1 MKNSILLNM
10 VLVTVLATSFIFMD
24 TTSST
29 REQTTAETPV
39 IRFEPEFLTV
49 NVGLEFTVTARIEN
63 VSNLYGIDV
72 QLAWDTEYLLYQN
85 HTPHITKDTY
95 TDGILW
101 APGMFVTNTADP
113 VAGTYAV
120 VYACMS
126 PAPTFNGSGN
136 IVAITFRVLE
146 NTQMEVFNTT
156 LNFTSTA
163 LSNKQGTPI
172 LHDSYDCTVEI
183 SLYNPWCDLNDDGI
197 INIYDVVMVT
207 GRYGSTGVPLNK
219 TALLYNVNDTF
230 TQLLDRIEILES
242 DRTDLFN
249 LYWQLYNLYGDLQA
263 NQTQI
268 FNELGLLQTLYD
280 GLEANQTQIY
290 IELGLLQDLC
300 DDLEENKLGAPDYDT
315 IEEYGEWMYLPKGDT
330 TIYHYLNTT
339 NVIVYIAGKETL
351 GGAIH
356 QMVYGGDISAGG
368 TYWDGA
374 YWHQLTTTGITVHR
388 HGDDTHWVYV
398 RVMIWK
404 LPES

>member
-1 MKNSILLNM
+1 MKNSILLNI
-10 VLVTVLATSFIFMD
+10 VLVAVLATSFIFMD

-39 IRFEPEFLTV
+39 VRFEPEFLTV
-49 NVGLEFTVTARIEN
+49 NVGLEFTVTARVEN

-72 QLAWDTEYLLYQN
+72 KLAWDTEYLLYIS
-85 HTPHITKDTY
+85 HTAKIPVEDFP
-95 TDGILW
+95 DGIIHE
-101 APGMFVTNTADP
+101 PGMFAKDVVNST
-113 VAGTYAV
+113 AGTYWLA
-120 VYACMS
+120 YASMA

-136 IVAITFRVLE
+136 IVAITFRVSE
-146 NTQMEVFNTT
+146 NTRMSVFNTT
-156 LNFTSTA
+156 LNFTSTQ
-163 LSNKQGTPI
+163 LPDNDGEPI

-183 SLYNPWCDLNDDGI
+183 SPYNPWCDINDDGKI
-197 INIYDVVMVT
+197 DIYDVVKVT
-207 GRYGSTGVPLNK
+207 CRYGSTGVPLNK

-242 DRTDLFN
+242 NRTDLFN
-249 LYWQLYNLYGDLQA
+249 LYWQLYNLYSDLQA

-268 FNELGLLQTLYD
+268 FSELDLLQTLYD
-280 GLEANQTQIY
+280 GLDANQTQIY
-290 IELGLLQDLC
+290 IELGLLQNLC
-300 DDLEENKLGAPDYDT
+300 DYLEENKLGAPDYDT

-368 TYWDGA
+368 AYWDGA